1 MAAHER
7 LSVTRREAVTGAAAG
22 AVVAGLAT
30 IAPKQAAAQETYEA
44 VVIGTGFGG
53 AIATIAL
60 SAHGKKTLVIE
71 RGTFWITPETLG
83 APVTPSNAL
92 ADWARQKNMRV
103 QFWSRPDHALGLL
116 DLFHNRYHAG
126 NPYGLHNYRMFR
138 QAHIMTASGV
148 GGGSLIYSNVN
159 MRAKPAVLDRI
170 GLRGIDYDRA
180 ERYME
185 KYRGKFSKVVT
196 KIPLPPGVSPEQLGA
211 TLDPAQDKDKLAK
224 KGYLLLDRSRAL
236 RDAAAAVS
244 KQLGI
249 DMPWSP
255 LSLSVTEYVHGA
267 NAEADGL
274 HTFCERQGRC
284 MLGCLPQARHTLNK
298 TLFKFVLSKDPR
310 VTLSPESEVQTIKR
324 VNDGYEITYRDRRGN
339 NAGGEQKTVRAAQ
352 VFLAAGVL
360 GTTEILMRSRRDTGL
375 ALSDKLGAG
384 FSTNGDFWALAVG
397 TSMMADGKPVLAPDG
412 KPAKLAVYPTRGPI
426 NTCDVRFESDGKQ
439 YTIEDCGIPSMF
451 ARIVRAGLDDRETLR
466 TLAHPEDFVRGQHST
481 TIGSILA
488 TLRERL
494 FGKKPEGSKDRH
506 ATEAELIDDVFF
518 FNSMGEDDANGFFTL
533 KGDELDL
540 DWPADKPVAD
550 HPCFAKLEETMQK
563 LSQAMGA
570 TYTPLPTWEGFPGV
584 FNKKTLI
591 IPHPLGGCRIGPTM
605 AEGVVNEF
613 GQVYDGAKKTTDPLA
628 THPGLYI
635 VDGSTVPGALAANP
649 TLTISAQAIK
659 AIERA
664 VGPLPL

>member
-30 IAPKQAAAQETYEA
+30 IAPKQAASQETYEA

-83 APVTPSNAL
+83 APLTPSNAL

-116 DLFHNRYHAG
+116 DLFHNRYHTG

-211 TLDPAQDKDKLAK
+211 TLDPAQGKDKLAK

-236 RDAAAAVS
+236 RDAAGAVS

-267 NAEADGL
+267 DAEADGL

-298 TLFKFVLSKDPR
+298 TLFKFVFSKNDK
-310 VTLSPESEVQTIKR
+310 VTLSPESEVRTIRR
-324 VNDGYEITYRDRRGN
+324 VADGYEVTYRDRRGTKGMLQRS
-339 NAGGEQKTVRAAQ
+339 ARATQ
-352 VFLAAGVL
+352 VFVAAGVL
-360 GTTEILMRSRRDTGL
+360 GTTEILLRSRRDTGL
-375 ALSDKLGAG
+375 ALSDKLGTG
-384 FSTNGDFWALAVG
+384 FSTNGDF
-397 TSMMADGKPVLAPDG
+397 
-412 KPAKLAVYPTRGPI
+412 
-426 NTCDVRFESDGKQ
+426 
-439 YTIEDCGIPSMF
+439 
-451 ARIVRAGLDDRETLR
+451 
-466 TLAHPEDFVRGQHST
+466 
-481 TIGSILA
+481 
-488 TLRERL
+488 
-494 FGKKPEGSKDRH
+494 
-506 ATEAELIDDVFF
+506 
-518 FNSMGEDDANGFFTL
+518 
-533 KGDELDL
+533 
-540 DWPADKPVAD
+540 
-550 HPCFAKLEETMQK
+550 
-563 LSQAMGA
+563 
-570 TYTPLPTWEGFPGV
+570 
-584 FNKKTLI
+584 
-591 IPHPLGGCRIGPTM
+591 
-605 AEGVVNEF
+605 
-613 GQVYDGAKKTTDPLA
+613 
-628 THPGLYI
+628 
-635 VDGSTVPGALAANP
+635 GALA
-649 TLTISAQAIK
+649 
-659 AIERA
+659 
-664 VGPLPL
+664 